1 MRDNEGLRRKAR
13 GRGSGAGR
21 GSGTGS
27 GSRTGRGS
35 GPTDTLLASPSRS
48 AFTSTLP
55 KCKMAARKR
64 KMAACWASGTPGGT
78 WEGGGLQLYGCG
90 GLPGKGESS
99 KGKGPALSS
108 RIPQL
113 YGSGGPPPLPSP
125 PSNPYAHSI
134 LTYPPTLW
142 FRGISRPSQSSKQ
155 SQCPLDPL
163 NCHNSMALEDLQA
176 YPVLQAIPVP
186 TLSPRIPQL
195 YDSGGPPG
203 LPSPPSNPYAHSSPT
218 HARTLW
224 FWRTSGYGQVNG
236 ESSERKTARSP
247 PTHPAT
253 L

>member
-1 MRDNEGLRRKAR
+1 
-13 GRGSGAGR
+13 
-21 GSGTGS
+21 
-27 GSRTGRGS
+27 
-35 GPTDTLLASPSRS
+35 
-48 AFTSTLP
+48 
-55 KCKMAARKR
+55 
-64 KMAACWASGTPGGT
+64 MAACWASGTPGGT

-108 RIPQL
+108 RIPRL

-142 FRGISRPSQSSKQ
+142 FWRISRPSQSSKQ
-155 SQCPLDPL
+155 SQCPLYPL
-163 NCHNSMALEDLQA
+163 NCHNFMALEVLQA

-195 YDSGGPPG
+195 YDSGEPPG
-203 LPSPPSNPYAHSSPT
+203 LASPPSNPYAHSSPT

>member
-1 MRDNEGLRRKAR
+1 
-13 GRGSGAGR
+13 
-21 GSGTGS
+21 
-27 GSRTGRGS
+27 
-35 GPTDTLLASPSRS
+35 
-48 AFTSTLP
+48 
-55 KCKMAARKR
+55 
-64 KMAACWASGTPGGT
+64 MAACWASGTPGGT

-203 LPSPPSNPYAHSSPT
+203 LPSPPSNSYAHSSPSSAT
-218 HARTLW
+218 TLW
-224 FWRTSGYGQVNG
+224 LRRTSTPPQ
-236 ESSERKTARSP
+236 SSKQP
-247 PTHPAT
+247 LCP